1 MHVPDSMATNT
12 DVDAI
17 GKSTSDCDRTRPLDV
32 GHDGG
37 AMFGDGSGSG
47 MAVELGDSAVT
58 ETPAARRDG
67 SPCGIAKWS
76 KRAKASSWNDAT
88 HNLRTRVNR

>member
-1 MHVPDSMATNT
+1 MYVPDSMATNT

-17 GKSTSDCDRTRPLDV
+17 GKSTNDCERTRPLPA
-32 GHDGG
+32 GHGGG
-37 AMFGDGSGSG
+37 AMFGDGLG
-47 MAVELGDSAVT
+47 MAVERGDSSVT
-58 ETPAARRDG
+58 ETPAARNDG